1 MKLCTQTRGLEFIG
15 ALPLTVAAARE
26 GPVGTAYNF
35 CVARG
40 WESKSVEL
48 QQDDASSSSTGERK
62 RHLTPAQREIESRK
76 EGLKLSRRRILEQL
90 QSAENP
96 RYRKILEHALAE
108 LDEQI
113 TRLV

>member
-1 MKLCTQTRGLEFIG
+1 MKLCTQIRGLEFIG

-62 RHLTPAQREIESRK
+62 RHLTPAQREIES
-76 EGLKLSRRRILEQL
+76 L